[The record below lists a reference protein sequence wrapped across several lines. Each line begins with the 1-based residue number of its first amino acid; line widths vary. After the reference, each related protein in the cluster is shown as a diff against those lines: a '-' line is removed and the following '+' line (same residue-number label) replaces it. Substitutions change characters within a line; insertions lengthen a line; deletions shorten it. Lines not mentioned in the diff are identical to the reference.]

1 MKKIGITGGT
11 GFVGRHLTALLIRK
25 GYEVVI
31 FTTSGV
37 KRRKK
42 QYISYAHWDPG
53 KGECDINALKSIDV
67 MVNLAG
73 AGIADK
79 RWREKR
85 KKEIVDSRVIS
96 TGFLVN
102 MLNAHASSCK
112 TFITSSATGFY
123 GPDSHY
129 SSLFTETASP
139 FNDFLGD
146 TCRQWEAASEGISAG
161 IRRVVLRFG
170 IVLSKDGGAF
180 QQFENPMSMGV
191 LPILGSG
198 GQVISWIEMH
208 DLVRLILFAIEHE
221 EMTGIYNAVAP
232 GHVSSRKLMHTI
244 AAEKG
249 GIKIPFHVPSA
260 LLKILLGEMSIEV
273 LKSCTVSAEKIIN
286 TGFVFEHPDIEG
298 AVKAI
303 LKPVFAK
310 RPNLHYN

>member
-1 MKKIGITGGT
+1 M
-11 GFVGRHLTALLIRK
+11 
-25 GYEVVI
+25 
-31 FTTSGV
+31 
-37 KRRKK
+37 
-42 QYISYAHWDPG
+42 
-53 KGECDINALKSIDV
+53 
-67 MVNLAG
+67 
-73 AGIADK
+73 
-79 RWREKR
+79 
-85 KKEIVDSRVIS
+85 
-96 TGFLVN
+96 
-102 MLNAHASSCK
+102 
-112 TFITSSATGFY
+112 
-123 GPDSHY
+123 
-129 SSLFTETASP
+129 
-139 FNDFLGD
+139 
-146 TCRQWEAASEGISAG
+146 
-161 IRRVVLRFG
+161 LRFG